1 MIEVTI
7 SVGEG
12 ESCGLDAMETEEDP
26 KLPTL
31 TIISRVQAGSAAAG
45 RVRPGQHLF
54 EIDGE
59 TTSALGLEE
68 TRRRLTAAKG
78 EVRLKV
84 SATPVVAS
92 QDILLPRLVVFAG
105 TQIGPRDLRFVVLDA
120 ATNGLGFRVVAAP
133 GQSGVQPN
141 GVFIASV
148 DPPAAAAGLRVGQ
161 RLVEMTS
168 TVPGRFQSLLF
179 ANQME
184 ATEALL
190 QAKAGSSKVAVVV
203 AEQPDGLNFLSDAL
217 AFPAGP
223 DKVYTVLAQLQSDD
237 ATSEARGNVNT
248 EPLAGATDVD
258 ATNAESS
265 ENRVAVTSQLHGPR
279 QPRVVSSPPFLVQA
293 LFTWHAQDRVPGE
306 MTIQTQDVL
315 KITSLGDGAWWHATR
330 VEDGVTGKV
339 PSRSAYEHN
348 YKGTS
353 AWLAQQAQA
362 DYTMDSMKGKD
373 ERVSAWMRLTRCNV
387 MHTVVWMVTNASL
400 PFFLIPLTPPP
411 PLPSSSIYHAFHQL
425 IQELRDEML
434 AIHSY
439 VVVERRSCGP
449 TPRPVAV
456 MGAFGERLVV
466 PAVQSLSSVTAAQPL
481 RCTSR
486 PKRTNEKDGREYEFV
501 SREEMERRLANR
513 ELVEVGEFKD
523 NLYGTTIKSVRQPM
537 EEGKLVVL
545 HCHPSTIRRLRLLGD
560 VHPIV
565 IFIKPDSIDTARE
578 AAKDAHPAEVQQQY
592 EAAATMEAQHG
603 SLFTHVVPLSSD
615 LDKTRA
621 TVADIIRRECKA
633 DFWASLPYIVP
644 RSEDLAEKLSSLGS
658 RNMLTSGTSFR
669 NIVVTKNR
677 DGNYGF
683 KVAAGTSAS
692 APLRIKLLSPG
703 PAYLTDE
710 QLRDGDLVCCINN
723 VSLLLESHSKAND
736 VVKRSVDE
744 LSIVVFP
751 ALSRPR
757 LHKLKR
763 KAIGYGLTLQS
774 VDEDVPG
781 VVVANSKH
789 DSINVGET
797 ILAVDGKPMLLAAHG
812 EVMSYFAA
820 HKSIVIAVGPTPLP
834 EVTHVTLRPPSG
846 NGSVGIKLATTKSGA
861 YPYIIELTPGSP
873 AALSQQMRIGDMLV
887 QVNDLSTAV
896 LDMQTIKTMLSNP
909 EGVSLSLLPAS
920 SEARGA
926 LASQVEASTTPRL
939 VTITRGPDGLG
950 LRVAAADS
958 PDARSLPL
966 VQEVLPGSAAASTG
980 AIFDGDV
987 ILEINGTSTQGRSQN
1002 EVLQLLSAKGDA
1014 ELLVRGGAARATV
1027 AEAANVAT
1035 PTSEA
1040 APSVDDA
1047 GEARAPVQTTG
1058 SRTLVALRDRRR
1070 VTLKN
1075 EGRGL
1080 GLRVGT
1086 AEASEYPC
1094 ILQVIEGSVA
1104 ARTGSLY
1111 PDDLILA
1118 INSESMSRKSHEEV
1132 LAALKK
1138 SDVVVL
1144 DLARGEG
1151 LSGAGRTSFSAQA
1164 LEQERHVVLARGAT
1178 GYGIQIQTLNEPD
1191 AASFPVVGRIVE
1203 GSVAE
1208 REPNLHVGD
1217 SILAVD
1223 GISMAGAQQEAVTAA
1238 LSATTKA
1245 TLVVRRLRPEEVV
1258 DTWRVQLTRNG
1269 GRLGLEIRVDSK
1281 PGVLPV
1287 IVSVAPG
1294 SAAALEGTIQA
1305 GDQIRYVNASDAGKL
1320 SHPQLIQLLTETD
1333 PVTIGIRRPA
1343 AVEAS
1348 GSPQTAAAGVQRTA
1362 PPIRKVQIARGRQ
1375 GLGLHVMT
1383 DDRPTRESYPA
1394 ISDVVAGGAASA
1406 TGQVYQGDT
1415 ILTVNG
1421 QSTQGMNHDL
1431 VLALLKEAGPQ
1442 VELELQ
1448 QVPETASLARRV
1460 SLLRRESEEQGL
1472 DGGAQ
1477 GFVVPLVDEDRR
1489 EVTLPKAPGQPLGLQ
1504 IVTSDSHPFP
1514 IVQQI
1519 LPTGSAAATNMVEP
1533 GDVIYAIDGQSTDS
1547 VQHEQ
1552 VIRMI
1557 ASAEG
1562 QVTLTL
1568 GRLEPVGSGAA
1579 PREAALPPIG
1589 EAPQDER
1596 DVTLV
1601 RRSNGLGMHLTAVPA
1616 GIFITGIVA
1625 DGAAERAGLSRGDAI
1640 VRIEDLDTP
1649 GIDMATAVNKMQ
1661 GRQEVTL
1668 RIARMPLDAAR
1679 ALALAE
1685 ATPEQQAS
1693 ARDLRLVELRRGDRG
1708 LGMSIMTHD
1717 GPGCPL
1723 IGELVPGGPAA
1734 ASGIVMPGDLLLAIN
1749 KQPTAEIPPAA
1760 LPAQLASSSEV
1771 SLLLG
1776 RQILPEGYRLVQ
1788 LESGEL
1794 GLGLRLT
1801 IEDDPRPE
1809 AMPQIAEILPTGA
1822 AARAKHLY
1830 DGDLLVQVNGRSMAG
1845 LREDAVVE
1853 ALGSSTFVQLVV
1865 RQPLLRADS
1874 EAALE
1879 RRTVRL
1885 KRAGRRLGLRVATA
1899 DDMSYSQVQEVLPD
1913 GVAAED
1919 GTIQRG
1925 DVILEVN
1932 GRPMTNVPHDTLLE
1946 ALRESDELELVLCS
1960 GVPLPGDTLP
1970 TTNEASPHSVA
1981 DVVAGEAVAVLV
1993 SKAVSE
1999 AAASVVLQSRRASEI
2014 VDGPAPPVPASL
2026 AQDEDADA
2034 DESDRPLAGR
2044 PSQMVMPVDR
2054 ADSSKA
2060 SMAGA
2065 ATRAGRPSQV
2075 AEAETEGKASVAGPA
2090 TRAGRP
2096 SQVAVA
2102 VSAGG
2107 ANVKADQETRTVVL
2121 FKSQGNGRLG
2131 MKLVTPEKGPSV
2143 VEQILP
2149 GGAAQASGEVREG
2162 DTIEAIAGQDMTSA
2176 SHEAL
2181 LAALGACEDR
2191 VELVLRGH
2199 KLVEE
2204 DGGDVQPFVA
2214 PSLDVM
2220 EEEDETEDCTAD
2232 DAATSSA
2239 KLMANEVAAP
2249 HQSEPRASK
2258 RRTAVLERDGG
2269 SLGLRIVTLG
2279 NGLGVLITEVIPDTP
2294 AGRCSTL
2301 KANDIIFAVSWLP
2314 DWRDD
2319 SCEGR
2324 CTGENG
2330 GGGVGRPYDG
2340 GGWGC

>member
-1 MIEVTI
+1 
-7 SVGEG
+7 
-12 ESCGLDAMETEEDP
+12 
-26 KLPTL
+26 
-31 TIISRVQAGSAAAG
+31 
-45 RVRPGQHLF
+45 
-54 EIDGE
+54 
-59 TTSALGLEE
+59 
-68 TRRRLTAAKG
+68 
-78 EVRLKV
+78 
-84 SATPVVAS
+84 
-92 QDILLPRLVVFAG
+92 
-105 TQIGPRDLRFVVLDA
+105 
-120 ATNGLGFRVVAAP
+120 
-133 GQSGVQPN
+133 
-141 GVFIASV
+141 
-148 DPPAAAAGLRVGQ
+148 
-161 RLVEMTS
+161 
-168 TVPGRFQSLLF
+168 
-179 ANQME
+179 
-184 ATEALL
+184 
-190 QAKAGSSKVAVVV
+190 
-203 AEQPDGLNFLSDAL
+203 
-217 AFPAGP
+217 
-223 DKVYTVLAQLQSDD
+223 
-237 ATSEARGNVNT
+237 
-248 EPLAGATDVD
+248 
-258 ATNAESS
+258 
-265 ENRVAVTSQLHGPR
+265 
-279 QPRVVSSPPFLVQA
+279 
-293 LFTWHAQDRVPGE
+293 
-306 MTIQTQDVL
+306 
-315 KITSLGDGAWWHATR
+315 
-330 VEDGVTGKV
+330 
-339 PSRSAYEHN
+339 
-348 YKGTS
+348 
-353 AWLAQQAQA
+353 
-362 DYTMDSMKGKD
+362 
-373 ERVSAWMRLTRCNV
+373 
-387 MHTVVWMVTNASL
+387 
-400 PFFLIPLTPPP
+400 
-411 PLPSSSIYHAFHQL
+411 
-425 IQELRDEML
+425 
-434 AIHSY
+434 
-439 VVVERRSCGP
+439 
-449 TPRPVAV
+449 
-456 MGAFGERLVV
+456 MGAFGDRLVV

-486 PKRTNEKDGREYEFV
+486 SKRANEKDGREYEFV
-501 SREEMERRLANR
+501 SREEMERRLADR

-523 NLYGTTIKSVRQPM
+523 NLYGTTIRSVRQPM

-545 HCHPSTIRRLRLLGD
+545 HCHPSTVRRLRLLGD
-560 VHPIV
+560 VHPLV
-565 IFIKPDSIDTARE
+565 IFIKPESIDAVRE
-578 AAKDAHPAEVQQQY
+578 AAKDAHPAEVQQQF

-603 SLFTHVVPLSSD
+603 SLFTHVVPLSTD

-633 DFWASLPYIVP
+633 DFWASLPFIVP

-710 QLRDGDLVCCINN
+710 QLRDGDLICCINN
-723 VSLLLESHSKAND
+723 VNLMLESHGKAND
-736 VVKRSVDE
+736 VVKRSADE

-751 ALSRPR
+751 AMSRPR

-763 KAIGYGLTLQS
+763 KAIGFGLTLQS
-774 VDEDVPG
+774 VDEDMPG

-789 DSINVGET
+789 DSITVGET

-820 HKSIVIAVGPTPLP
+820 HKSVVIAVGPTPLP
-834 EVTHVTLRPPSG
+834 EVTHITLRPPTG

-861 YPYIIELTPGSP
+861 YPYIIELAPGSP
-873 AALSQQMRIGDMLV
+873 AALSQQIRLGDMLV

-896 LDMQTIKTMLSNP
+896 LNMETIKSMLTSP
-909 EGVSLSLLPAS
+909 EGVTLSLLPAS
-920 SEARGA
+920 SEAREA
-926 LASQVEASTTPRL
+926 LASQVEASAAPRL
-939 VTITRGPDGLG
+939 VIIARGPDGLG

-958 PDARSLPL
+958 PDAGSLPL

-987 ILEINGTSTQGRSQN
+987 ILKINGTSTQGRSQM
-1002 EVLQLLSAKGDA
+1002 EVLQLLSTKGDV
-1014 ELLVRGGAARATV
+1014 ELVVRGGAARAT
-1027 AEAANVAT
+1027 ATEAADIAA
-1035 PTSEA
+1035 PTSDAVE
-1040 APSVDDA
+1040 DA
-1047 GEARAPVQTTG
+1047 GEAQDAPVQAAG
-1058 SRTLVALRDRRR
+1058 ARTLVALRDRRR

-1094 ILQVIEGSVA
+1094 ILQVIDDSVA

-1118 INSESMSRKSHEEV
+1118 INNESMSRKSHDEV
-1132 LAALKK
+1132 VVALKN

-1151 LSGAGRTSFSAQA
+1151 PSGAGRTSFSAQA

-1245 TLVVRRLRPEEVV
+1245 TLVVRQLRPEEVV
-1258 DTWRVQLTRNG
+1258 DTWRVQLARNG

-1281 PGVLPV
+1281 PGTLPV

-1294 SAAALEGTIQA
+1294 SAAALEGTIQP
-1305 GDQIRYVNASDAGKL
+1305 GDQIRYVNGNDASEV
-1320 SHPQLIQLLTETD
+1320 SHPHLIQLLTETD
-1333 PVTIGIRRPA
+1333 PVTIGMRRPA
-1343 AVEAS
+1343 AVEVS
-1348 GSPQTAAAGVQRTA
+1348 GGPRTAAIGAQGAA
-1362 PPIRKVQIARGRQ
+1362 PPIRKVQIARGGQ

-1383 DDRPTRESYPA
+1383 DDRPSRDSYPA
-1394 ISDVVAGGAASA
+1394 ISDVVPGGAAGA
-1406 TGQVYQGDT
+1406 TGLVYQGDT

-1421 QSTQGMNHDL
+1421 QSTQGMYHDL

-1448 QVPETASLARRV
+1448 QLPETASLARRV
-1460 SLLRRESEEQGL
+1460 SLLRRESKEQGI
-1472 DGGAQ
+1472 GGSAQ
-1477 GFVVPLVDEDRR
+1477 GFVVPLVEKKGSTDPR
-1489 EVTLPKAPGQPLGLQ
+1489 EVTLPKNPGQPLGLQ
-1504 IVTSDSHPFP
+1504 IITSDSHPFP
-1514 IVQQI
+1514 IVQQV
-1519 LPTGSAAATNMVEP
+1519 LPTGSAAATNSVEP
-1533 GDVIYAIDGQSTDS
+1533 GDVIYAIDGQSTES

-1552 VIRMI
+1552 VIHMI

-1562 QVTLTL
+1562 QVTFTL
-1568 GRLEPVGSGAA
+1568 GRLEPVRFGGDATT
-1579 PREAALPPIG
+1579 PREAALPSIG
-1589 EAPQDER
+1589 EVPQDER

-1601 RRSNGLGMHLTAVPA
+1601 RGSNGLGMHLTAVPA
-1616 GIFITGIVA
+1616 GIFVTGIVA
-1625 DGAAERAGLSRGDAI
+1625 DGAAERGGLSRGDAI

-1649 GIDMATAVNKMQ
+1649 GIDLATAVKKLQ

-1685 ATPEQQAS
+1685 ATAEQQAS

-1708 LGMSIMTHD
+1708 LGMSIMTQD

-1734 ASGIVMPGDLLLAIN
+1734 ASGIVIPGDILLAIN
-1749 KQPTAEIPPAA
+1749 KQPTAEIPPEA
-1760 LPAQLASSSEV
+1760 LPAQLSSSSEV

-1822 AARAKHLY
+1822 AARAKDLY

-1845 LREDAVVE
+1845 LREDEVVE

-1865 RQPLLRADS
+1865 RQPLLHADS

-1879 RRTVRL
+1879 RRTVHL

-1932 GRPMTNVPHDTLLE
+1932 GRAMTNVPHDTLLE

-1960 GVPLPGDTLP
+1960 GVPLPGDNTA
-1970 TTNEASPHSVA
+1970 EASPQFVA
-1981 DVVAGEAVAVLV
+1981 DVVADETVAVLL

-2014 VDGPAPPVPASL
+2014 VGGPAPPVPASF
-2026 AQDEDADA
+2026 AQDEDAD
-2034 DESDRPLAGR
+2034 DGDRPLAGR
-2044 PSQMVMPVDR
+2044 PSQVVMPVDR
-2054 ADSSKA
+2054 ADNSNGSVA
-2060 SMAGA
+2060 EPSL
-2065 ATRAGRPSQV
+2065 RPGRPSQV
-2075 AEAETEGKASVAGPA
+2075 AVAEPASKASVAGAASASRP
-2090 TRAGRP
+2090 GRP

-2102 VSAGG
+2102 VTAGG
-2107 ANVKADQETRTVVL
+2107 ANVRADQKTRTVVL
-2121 FKSQGNGRLG
+2121 FKSVGNGRLG

-2149 GGAAQASGEVREG
+2149 GGAAEVSGEVREG
-2162 DTIEAIAGQDMTSA
+2162 DTIEAVAGQDMTSA

-2204 DGGDVQPFVA
+2204 GGGDVQPFVA
-2214 PSLDVM
+2214 PAFDVM
-2220 EEEDETEDCTAD
+2220 EEEDEAGDPTAD
-2232 DAATSSA
+2232 HAVASSV
-2239 KLMANEVAAP
+2239 KLTAREVAAS
-2249 HQSEPRASK
+2249 HQAEPRASK
-2258 RRTAVLERDGG
+2258 RCTAVLERDGG
-2269 SLGLRIVTLG
+2269 SLGLRIVTFG
-2279 NGLGVLITEVIPDTP
+2279 NGLGVLITEVIPNTP
-2294 AGRCSTL
+2294 AARCSTL
-2301 KANDIIFAVSWLP
+2301 KANDIIFAVSSLIGAAVLV
-2314 DWRDD
+2314 RRGG
-2319 SCEGR
+2319 EKR
-2324 CTGENG
+2324 CKTGG
-2330 GGGVGRPYDG
+2330 DG
-2340 GGWGC
+2340 